1 MIIEWPYLIIVY
13 ILPKLFMFSWE
24 HYGSAVS
31 YQLPGLFYY
40 FFSTQYIDL
49 LSPQGI

>member
-24 HYGSAVS
+24 HYCSAVS